1 MFELKKELEQKVSS
15 KIKSQ
20 PHYLA
25 LLDYIINKEINSK
38 EHLASYLGQEVALVE
53 SWLKENKQ
61 VGAKTMREK
70 VTHLEVLKKCQGL
83 TKEFLE

>member
-1 MFELKKELEQKVSS
+1 MFELKKELEHKVPS
-15 KIKSQ
+15 KVKSE
-20 PHYLA
+20 PHYLV
-25 LLDYIINKEINSK
+25 LLDYIANKELKNK
-38 EHLASYLGQEVALVE
+38 EHLSSYLGKEVALVE